1 MHRRITLGVSLK
13 MYLTVDESIAW
24 AKDVAALARAHP
36 AVVAGEV
43 RLFVLPTLPALHAV
57 TEALGD
63 SPVAVGAQDL
73 FWEESGAYTGG
84 VSGADLVRLGCRFVA
99 VGHAERR
106 TVFGEDEAVIR
117 RKFAAAVHAGLVP
130 VLCVGERAE
139 QEAASAAQTCIAQIE
154 SALQGVEAGQ
164 VPDLVV
170 AYEPEWAIG
179 RGRPAGHAHIRAVVS
194 ALREHLR
201 GHPRVA
207 SSSVLYGGSAQPG
220 LLTELDDGVDGLFLG
235 RFAHDPRALESVLK
249 EAYAIA

>member
-1 MHRRITLGVSLK
+1 VNRRVTIGVSLK

-36 AVVAGEV
+36 AVVAGAV

-57 TEALGD
+57 TEALD
-63 SPVAVGAQDL
+63 DAPVAVGAQDL

-106 TVFGEDEAVIR
+106 TVFGEDDVTIR
-117 RKFAAAVHAGLVP
+117 RKLAAAVHAGLVP

-139 QEAASAAQTCIAQIE
+139 QEAEQAAQACIEQIE
-154 SALQGVEAGQ
+154 SALQGIESGQ

-179 RGRPAGHAHIRAVVS
+179 RGQPAGVAHIRAVVS
-194 ALREHLR
+194 AIRQHLTSHSR
-201 GHPRVA
+201 AA

-220 LLTELDDGVDGLFLG
+220 LLSQLDDGVDGLFLG
-235 RFAHDPRALESVLK
+235 RFAHDPRALESILE